1 MPAPSILKHS
11 VRAKKLFI
19 HDVSMKPPPATGQ
32 SASCAEALS
41 GEACRTYPTRGL
53 VAQGA
58 ILTNS
63 RRIATLGTLSLAA
76 IVVGL
81 LCLHFGTQP
90 IAYGEILRVFADAI
104 SRKELDGGT
113 SDITRTILLHVR
125 LPRMLLGFL
134 IGCSL
139 ATVGVALQAL
149 LRNPLADPYVLG
161 VSSGAALGAAVGVLF
176 GVGATFLAET
186 ALPAC
191 GFAGGLLALVIV
203 YRMATHYEQLPIHSL
218 LLTGV
223 ILNAIFSALIMFI
236 TSILEPNR
244 SYGMM
249 AWLMGTLTAPTYGG
263 LLGLVAYLSIGLF
276 LLFSQMRA
284 LNILALGE
292 ESARTLG
299 VDTERTK
306 RLIFVLTALLTGA
319 VVSVSGMIGFI
330 GMVVPHAVR
339 LLTGADHRLLLPA
352 SALVGGTFLMGADT
366 IARTLIS
373 PAEIPVGI
381 ITALAGGPFFVY
393 LLVWRKDRLA

>member
-1 MPAPSILKHS
+1 
-11 VRAKKLFI
+11 
-19 HDVSMKPPPATGQ
+19 MKQTPVMGQ
-32 SASCAEALS
+32 SGSCTDVLPDGS
-41 GEACRTYPTRGL
+41 SRVNVVNGMR
-53 VAQGA
+53 AQGA

-63 RRIATLGTLSLAA
+63 RWVATMGILALTA
-76 IVVGL
+76 MAVSVI
-81 LCLHFGTQP
+81 CLHFGAHP
-90 IAYGEILRVFADAI
+90 IAYGEIVRVFVEAMN
-104 SRKELDGGT
+104 RKEIAGGI
-113 SDITRTILLHVR
+113 SDIASTILLQVR

-134 IGCSL
+134 VGCSL

-161 VSSGAALGAAVGVLF
+161 VSSGAALGAAVGVLL
-176 GVGATFLAET
+176 GAGTTLFLAET
-186 ALPAC
+186 ALPVC

-203 YRMATHYEQLPIHSL
+203 YRIAAGSEALPIHSL
-218 LLTGV
+218 LLAGV

-263 LLGLVAYLSIGLF
+263 LAGLLVYLSIGLV
-276 LLFSQMRA
+276 LLFGHMRV

-292 ESARTLG
+292 ETARTLG
-299 VDTERTK
+299 VDTERAK
-306 RLIFVLTALLTGA
+306 RSLFVLAALVTGA

-339 LLTGADHRLLLPA
+339 LVTGADHRLLLPA

-366 IARTLIS
+366 IARTMIS

-393 LLVWRKDRLA
+393 LLLWRKDRLA

>member
-1 MPAPSILKHS
+1 MP
-11 VRAKKLFI
+11 FI
-19 HDVSMKPPPATGQ
+19 HEVSVKPPPASVQAG
-32 SASCAEALS
+32 SCPGVLS
-41 GEACRTYPTRGL
+41 SESCREDPVRGIG
-53 VAQGA
+53 AQGA

-63 RRIATLGTLSLAA
+63 RWMATLGVLALTTLAVG
-76 IVVGL
+76 IV
-81 LCLHFGTQP
+81 CLRFGAQS
-90 IAYGEILRVFADAI
+90 IAYDEILRVFLDAFTRNEI
-104 SRKELDGGT
+104 NSGT
-113 SDITRTILLHVR
+113 SDVVSTILLQVR
-125 LPRMLLGFL
+125 LPRIMLGFL
-134 IGCSL
+134 VGCSL

-161 VSSGAALGAAVGVLF
+161 VSSGAALGAAVGVLL
-176 GVGATFLAET
+176 GAGTSFLAET
-186 ALPAC
+186 ALPVC

-203 YRMATHYEQLPIHSL
+203 YHMAANHEQLPIHSL

-236 TSILEPNR
+236 TSILDPNR

-249 AWLMGTLTAPTYGG
+249 TWLMGTLTAPTYSG
-263 LLGLVAYLSIGLF
+263 LAGLGVYLAIGLF
-276 LLFSQMRA
+276 LLFRQMRV
-284 LNILALGE
+284 LNVLALGE

-299 VDTERTK
+299 IDTEQVK
-306 RLIFVLTALLTGA
+306 RIIFVLAALVTGA

-339 LLTGADHRLLLPA
+339 LVTGADHRLLLPA

-366 IARTLIS
+366 IARTMIS

-393 LLVWRKDRLA
+393 LLLWRKDRLV

>member
-1 MPAPSILKHS
+1 LKQT
-11 VRAKKLFI
+11 
-19 HDVSMKPPPATGQ
+19 PPTTQSSSCAGVLPHKSCRVD
-32 SASCAEALS
+32 SAS
-41 GEACRTYPTRGL
+41 GL
-53 VAQGA
+53 IVQGA
-58 ILTNS
+58 ILTNF
-63 RRIATLGTLSLAA
+63 RWMTTLGILALTA
-76 IVVGL
+76 LTVSVI
-81 LCLHFGTQP
+81 CLHFGAQP
-90 IAYGEILRVFADAI
+90 IGYGEILRVCVAAVSGNEI
-104 SRKELDGGT
+104 DGGI
-113 SDITRTILLHVR
+113 SDVASTILLQVR
-125 LPRMLLGFL
+125 LPRLLLGFL
-134 IGCSL
+134 VGCAL

-176 GVGATFLAET
+176 GVGTTFLADT
-186 ALPAC
+186 ALPVC

-203 YRMATHYEQLPIHSL
+203 YRMAASSEQLPIHSL

-236 TSILEPNR
+236 TSILDPNR

-263 LLGLVAYLSIGLF
+263 LVGLVVYLSIGLI
-276 LLFSQMRA
+276 LLFGHMRV
-284 LNILALGE
+284 LNVLALGE
-292 ESARTLG
+292 DTARTLG
-299 VDTERTK
+299 VDTERAK
-306 RLIFVLTALLTGA
+306 RSLFVLAALVTGA

-339 LLTGADHRLLLPA
+339 LVTGADHRLLLPA

-366 IARTLIS
+366 IARTMIS

-393 LLVWRKDRLA
+393 LLLWRKDRLA